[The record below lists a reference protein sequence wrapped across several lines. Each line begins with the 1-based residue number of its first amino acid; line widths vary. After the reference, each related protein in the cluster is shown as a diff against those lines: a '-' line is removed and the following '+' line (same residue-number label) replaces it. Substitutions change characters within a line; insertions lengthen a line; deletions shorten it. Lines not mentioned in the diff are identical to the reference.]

1 MIRIKC
7 PYCGL
12 RDHSEFNYIG
22 DATKIRPVSP
32 ELANDEEWFDYIY
45 IRDNPRGVH
54 QEYWQ
59 HITGCRSY
67 VKVLRDT
74 VTHEVLKT
82 GLPSDDLLVSYEAEK

>member
-45 IRDNPRGVH
+45 IRDIPEEFIKNIGN
-54 QEYWQ
+54 
-59 HITGCRSY
+59 I
-67 VKVLRDT
+67 
-74 VTHEVLKT
+74 
-82 GLPSDDLLVSYEAEK
+82 LLAAEAT